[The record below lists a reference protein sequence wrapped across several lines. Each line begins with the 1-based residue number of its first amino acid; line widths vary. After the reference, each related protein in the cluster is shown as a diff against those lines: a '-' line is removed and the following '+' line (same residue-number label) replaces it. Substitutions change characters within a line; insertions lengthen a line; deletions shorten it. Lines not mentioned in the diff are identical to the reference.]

1 MDLGLQ
7 GRVAMVLA
15 SSKGLGRAIALGFA
29 REGARVTICARGQE
43 ALDETKRQIEDE
55 TGVGILAL
63 TLDVS
68 LRESHTKLVEETL
81 SRFGQIDVLVNNS
94 GGPPAGN
101 PLTLP
106 DSSWQEALDLNL
118 LSTVFMTK
126 EVIPHM
132 MPRRWGR
139 VINLTSYSVKQPVD
153 SLVLSN
159 MARAGVVG
167 FAKTLASELAPHN
180 ITVNNICPGV
190 FSTDRHHELA
200 RGRAQKLGIDLEEYL
215 AQQAS
220 SIPVKRCGEPSEL
233 ADLVVFLSSER
244 ASYITGTTLQIDG
257 GLVRGLL

>member
-220 SIPVKRCGEPSEL
+220 SIPVKRFGEPAEL

>member
-180 ITVNNICPGV
+180 ITINNVCPGV
-190 FSTDRHHELA
+190 FNTDRHHELA

-220 SIPVKRCGEPSEL
+220 SIPVKRCGEPAEL

>member
-55 TGVGILAL
+55 TGVEILAL

-101 PLTLP
+101 LLSLP

-200 RGRAQKLGIDLEEYL
+200 RGRAQKLGIDLDEYL

-220 SIPVKRCGEPSEL
+220 SIPVKRCGEPAEL
-233 ADLVVFLSSER
+233 ADVVVFLSSER
-244 ASYITGTTLQIDG
+244 ASYVTGTTLQIDG

>member
-55 TGVGILAL
+55 TGGEILAL

-200 RGRAQKLGIDLEEYL
+200 RGRAQKLGVDLEEYL

-220 SIPVKRCGEPSEL
+220 SIPVKRYGEPAEL
-233 ADLVVFLSSER
+233 ADVVVFLSSER
-244 ASYITGTTLQIDG
+244 ASYVTGTTLQIDG

>member
-55 TGVGILAL
+55 TGVEILAL

-81 SRFGQIDVLVNNS
+81 SCFGQIDVLVNNS

-139 VINLTSYSVKQPVD
+139 VINLTSYSVKQPID
-153 SLVLSN
+153 GLVLSN

-167 FAKTLASELAPHN
+167 FAKTLASEVAPHN
-180 ITVNNICPGV
+180 ITINNVCPGV

-200 RGRAQKLGIDLEEYL
+200 RGRAQKLGSDLEEYL

-220 SIPVKRCGEPSEL
+220 SIPVKRFGEPAEL

-244 ASYITGTTLQIDG
+244 ASYITGTTIQIDG

>member
-1 MDLGLQ
+1 MDLGLK

-101 PLTLP
+101 LLSLP